1 MMRSFPINTKLL
13 PVLLL
18 FLCIAGSAAA
28 DGPKEINTDKGPHHR
43 SVFAMPVYVVLP
55 EGCAFVKSQAGCVD
69 KTKKISLE
77 SSVIRLPYAAL
88 LEEFT
93 EKNLKKAD
101 MELKMK
107 DEFIW
112 NGSSA
117 MLMKIFQKKGS
128 GMVGKWTLIIDR
140 GNECW
145 IINGLYPAKDQQ
157 RGEAVLKTIK
167 SAYWENG
174 QSSPPAEIP
183 QGNVDVYGTP
193 LKLAGLLDG
202 AVVYTKDGFL
212 PTKKED
218 GSLFVVSRISNTFV
232 TPDKQ
237 AGFAK
242 EKLQMIEKGEK
253 IDIISEKEVMI
264 DGLCGIEI
272 VGYTAGGSKKLIY
285 QTMLFDGKNS
295 HVMVGIAR
303 SSIPENLDL
312 FQSTAETCKTAR

>member
-1 MMRSFPINTKLL
+1 MKLLLKNAKLL

-18 FLCIAGSAAA
+18 FFFIAGNAAA
-28 DGPKEINTDKGPHHR
+28 DGPKEINTEKSPLHK
-43 SVFAMPVYVVLP
+43 SVFAMPVYVILP
-55 EGCAFVKSQAGCVD
+55 EGCTFVESQAGCVD
-69 KTKKISLE
+69 KTKKVSLE

-93 EKNLKKAD
+93 EDNLKKAN

-107 DEFIW
+107 NEFVW

-128 GMVGKWTLIIDR
+128 GMVGKWTLVVDR
-140 GNECW
+140 GKECW
-145 IINGLYPAKDQQ
+145 MINGLYPAKDQL
-157 RGEAVLKTIK
+157 RGEAVLKTIR
-167 SAYWENG
+167 SAYWESVK
-174 QSSPPAEIP
+174 SSPPAEIP
-183 QGNVDVYGTP
+183 QGNIDVHGTP

-218 GSLFVVSRISNTFV
+218 GSLFVVSRISSTFV

-237 AGFAK
+237 PGFAK

-253 IDIISEKEVMI
+253 VDIISEKEVMI
-264 DGLCGIEI
+264 DGLNGIEI
-272 VGYTAGGSKKLIY
+272 VGYTSGEEKKLIY

-303 SSIPENLDL
+303 SAIPENLDL
-312 FQSTAETCKTAR
+312 FHNTAETFKTAR